1 MRALLLVSRGIDAVT
16 AFIGRSVC
24 WLVLAAVLVSA
35 GNAIIRKL
43 FSISS
48 NAWLELQWYL
58 FAAVFMLA
66 AAYTLQRNEH
76 IRIDIVSN
84 ALSKRARNWIDV
96 VGHCLFLLPM
106 TVLMIYQ
113 LVPWVIAGIRSGE
126 VSPNAGGLVLWPAR
140 LVVLVGFV
148 LLFFQ
153 GMSELIKRVAVMV
166 DRIPDPDTARGG
178 GPHGDAPH
186 GDARGRAE

>member
-1 MRALLLVSRGIDAVT
+1 METLLRISRGIDAVT
-16 AFIGRSVC
+16 SRVGRAVY
-24 WLVLAAVLVSA
+24 WLVLVAVLVSA
-35 GNAIIRKL
+35 GNAVVRKL

-76 IRIDIVSN
+76 IRIDIISGR
-84 ALSKRARNWIDV
+84 LSKRARDWIDV

-106 TVLMIYQ
+106 SALMIYQ
-113 LVPWVIAGIRSGE
+113 LLPWVIDGIRSGE

-140 LVVLVGFV
+140 LVVLAGFV
-148 LLFFQ
+148 LLFVQ
-153 GMSELIKRVAVMV
+153 GLSELVKRIAVM
-166 DRIPDPDTARGG
+166 RGMTPEPGESRERPARAG
-178 GPHGDAPH
+178 
-186 GDARGRAE
+186 